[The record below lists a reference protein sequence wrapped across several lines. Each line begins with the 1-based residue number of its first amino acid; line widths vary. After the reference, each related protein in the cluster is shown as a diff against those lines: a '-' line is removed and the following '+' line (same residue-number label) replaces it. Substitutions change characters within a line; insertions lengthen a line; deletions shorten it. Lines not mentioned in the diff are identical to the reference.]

1 MTLRHFSSS
10 LVVLASLTIA
20 SCDRQ
25 ADVDGGEAQS
35 VSSDPL
41 LARALS
47 DPLMVDPDLASR
59 NEVNA
64 AIAYRDGH
72 PLPPL
77 TAREDAASRAREAV
91 RLELLE
97 GGQIAGMSP
106 ASDGPG
112 GSALG
117 GLSDAGA
124 MVKAVGSREDCID
137 RMDARLGWSDSLPD
151 TSAIMPHGMVQQAAG
166 VDVDTCV
173 IRVVR
178 YLTPVS
184 PQDALEYHF
193 VKVDRARFAI
203 ERFDAPEAQLR
214 AERRDQ
220 VLTVHVREGPG
231 GLTEVD
237 LVHWRK

>member
-1 MTLRHFSSS
+1 MTPRSNPLALAMLSS
-10 LVVLASLTIA
+10 VLLAGCGEEASVA
-20 SCDRQ
+20 
-25 ADVDGGEAQS
+25 GGTTEILAQ
-35 VSSDPL
+35 DPL

-64 AIAYRDGH
+64 VIAYRDGH
-72 PLPPL
+72 PMPPFA
-77 TAREDAASRAREAV
+77 AREDAAQRAREAG

-97 GGQIAGMSP
+97 GGQIADMPP
-106 ASDGPG
+106 ASG
-112 GSALG
+112 GMGAPALG
-117 GLSDAGA
+117 VMANA
-124 MVKAVGSREDCID
+124 AEIVEAVGSRTDCIE
-137 RMDARLGWSDSLPD
+137 RMDARLGWSDSMPE
-151 TSAIMPHGMVQQAAG
+151 TSSIMPHGMVQQAAG

-193 VKVDRARFAI
+193 VKVDRARFTI
-203 ERFDAPEAQLR
+203 ERFEAPEAQFR

-220 VLTVHVREGPG
+220 VLSVHVREGPA

-237 LVHWRK
+237 LIHWRK